1 MLLSVSPIHLLA
13 ALIFLAGVF
22 FSAKSYFDYRER
34 KIRQPFLAHKE
45 KQEAIA
51 KALATG
57 EMPEEL
63 DLIEA

>member
-1 MLLSVSPIHLLA
+1 MMLSVSPIHLLA

-34 KIRQPFLAHKE
+34 KIRQPYLAQKE
-45 KQEAIA
+45 RQEAVT

-57 EMPEEL
+57 ETPEEL